1 MSSETSAARVE
12 GDRIL
17 SIDVVRG
24 MAVLGILLMIAQGL
38 ANLRMVLNSLGRIP
52 SVVWIAFVVAVAPAP
67 DDEGV
72 TEAIADRLRRAS
84 APR

>member
-1 MSSETSAARVE
+1 MDAYARGLYGALRRADAE
-12 GDRIL
+12 G
-17 SIDVVRG
+17 
-24 MAVLGILLMIAQGL
+24 
-38 ANLRMVLNSLGRIP
+38 
-52 SVVWIAFVVAVAPAP
+52 IAFVVAVAPAP